1 VPDLKE
7 KKGNDY
13 ERGGIGFPL
22 LPIFFPIQDSNNSTA
37 FTTET
42 FAMSQIVSC
51 GSWCIEHMNDV
62 DQSIDYVRAFH
73 TDGHRWKLYEI
84 HRSHVKKTKF
94 FEPRASVRQSSNK
107 LVRFTSQPRFFD
119 DYEHMLSV
127 IGLIRFAMGIPENI
141 VMANDA
147 YDVEELPR
155 QPDLQR
161 TIQKS
166 LLSLESSQGML
177 RDKKVIREIPVAT
190 EERREQLRGE
200 ED

>member
-1 VPDLKE
+1 MPDLKE

-62 DQSIDYVRAFH
+62 DPSIDYVRAFH